1 MKFNENLAHIFPFDE
16 ERIMLDINTGLV
28 HSLDKLTYAFV
39 ELWKESGA
47 ELERVPGLAA
57 GLDQAAGLSQESRSL
72 LRDADPAELREIEQA
87 LASLIEEGGL
97 MAQAPELEGFAMPRD
112 LSLIHI

>member
-57 GLDQAAGLSQESRSL
+57 GLDQAAGLSQESRKMCI
-72 LRDADPAELREIEQA
+72 RDSDHLGDFADIFDAAID
-87 LASLIEEGGL
+87 GH
-97 MAQAPELEGFAMPRD
+97 
-112 LSLIHI
+112 IH